1 MTSRVRAAF
10 PGVVAAIQAQRRKDY
25 VLYTASDESS
35 EDLDGYLQGMGVREC
50 FGRLYGPDLIDTFKD
65 GPRFY
70 QRIFADAGVA
80 PRDALVV
87 DDNATAAGWAAQVG
101 ARTVLISTAPP
112 SSTTPTLCLG
122 SLAELPA
129 LIERLS

>member
-1 MTSRVRAAF
+1 
-10 PGVVAAIQAQRRKDY
+10 
-25 VLYTASDESS
+25 
-35 EDLDGYLQGMGVREC
+35 MGVREC
-50 FGRLYGPDLIDTFKD
+50 FDRLYGPDLLDTFMD

-70 QRIFADAGVA
+70 QRIFADAGVE

-87 DDNATAAGWAAQVG
+87 DDNANAVGWAAEAG
-101 ARTVLISTAPP
+101 AKTVLISTAPP
-112 SSTTPTLCLG
+112 FSTNPTLCLS